1 MHKQIVCVCVSS
13 AQQGVS
19 GASAAGLGT
28 GCRCL
33 GSTVHLLHRSRWLSL
48 QAGKLRCAMRAVW
61 HSYWGKLWVFHPSFH
76 SQLNVWL
83 SRMQG
88 LYQDIVGTTGSSQTN
103 CSHNYSS
110 EWKSLLPGL
119 AKTEGSVS
127 PAVGH
132 LFPSVVHSPLLKE
145 IKAINSI
152 KYISFLK
159 FLSAWTCL

>member
-1 MHKQIVCVCVSS
+1 MHKHVYVYISS

-19 GASAAGLGT
+19 GAWAADLGT
-28 GCRCL
+28 ACRCL

-48 QAGKLRCAMRAVW
+48 QAGKLWCAMRAVW
-61 HSYWGKLWVFHPSFH
+61 HSYWGKLWVFHLPFH

-88 LYQDIVGTTGSSQTN
+88 LYQDIVSTMGSSQKN

-119 AKTEGSVS
+119 SEIEGSVW

-132 LFPSVVHSPLLKE
+132 FFLSVVHSPLLKE

-152 KYISFLK
+152 KYIPFLK